1 MEEGLFVSNKGILRE
16 WIYPIVIAILIVSGI
31 RFLVVDHYRVDG
43 SSMEP
48 NIHTGERVV
57 VNKLLYRLRHPE
69 RGEIIILRAPE
80 GKNYI
85 KRVIALPGETIKV
98 NGDVVRIDGKKL
110 DEPYLADAVA
120 KAAKAGYTYN
130 DLDYPDDDSIVTV
143 PKDSVFVMGDNRS
156 YSQDSRSI
164 GFIKYK
170 DVIGKAEFVFW
181 PFSDAGS
188 IGN

>member
-1 MEEGLFVSNKGILRE
+1 MANRGFLRE
-16 WIYPIVIAILIVSGI
+16 WIYPIVVAILIVSAI

-43 SSMEP
+43 QSMEP
-48 NIHTGERVV
+48 NIHSGERIV

-98 NGDVVRIDGKKL
+98 KDDDVLVNGKKL
-110 DEPYLADAVA
+110 KEPYLASAIK
-120 KAAKAGYTYN
+120 KANKEGFPYN
-130 DLDYPDDDSIVTV
+130 NFDYPFDNKPAVVPADSL
-143 PKDSVFVMGDNRS
+143 FVMGDNRS
-156 YSQDSRSI
+156 FSKDSRSI
-164 GFIKYK
+164 GYIKYK

-181 PFSDAGS
+181 PFKNAGS